1 MWRSNLIAGLRA
13 LQKNRTYAFINIF
26 GLAIGL
32 AACIV
37 LLLYVRYELTYD
49 DWLED
54 ADRTYQVQL
63 IHTDPE
69 TGVRTIQQ
77 ESEGAAAVPL
87 AKDFPQIEAAVRA
100 DGERPVFLRD
110 GQPVFADM
118 LAADPAFFQVITVPF
133 LRGDPRHA
141 LDEANSLVMSRAEAI
156 KQFGTDDVLGR
167 TVTRIKRD
175 EKVEMRVTGVFEDLP
190 RHSHMKFGLVTK
202 INPDDAASCT
212 WGCVNG
218 FVYLKLR
225 PGASPEPITNGLP
238 AWEKRNIP
246 SRNVGGAMVSEGDDF
261 DWRLVNVRDVH
272 LSGASG
278 GDPERPNNDR
288 TTVVTFAVI
297 ALLILGIAVA
307 NFVNLA
313 TARAGQ
319 RAREVALRKLA
330 GAARRQLIA
339 QFLGES
345 LLIVGLSMLIAL
357 ALAELS
363 LPYIASYLGTDLHL
377 VYLGSEGVLL
387 PIIGLWLT
395 VGLLGGLYPAFY
407 LTRFQPGAI
416 LRSNRSAAEPPG
428 TGRLRSLL
436 VVAQFAVSIGLIA
449 CTLVVYGQI
458 RFARSIDAGF
468 RRDGLIQVANMDR
481 AAVVPL
487 IDTLIRQA
495 ERIPAVRSAAATT
508 IFPATGQTLNT
519 DFRVEGRVKPIT
531 IGWYSVSPE
540 FFDTAGVDLLAGRLP
555 SRANQMDAT
564 LLPLDADARK
574 AMALSYVDRGANIVV
589 NRLAARQLGFDD
601 PQAAIGKTVRVNA
614 FGAKNG
620 LMPATIIGVVED
632 SRFRSLREQPEAIAY
647 MNNGFYSRLL
657 VHFEGAEPAAV
668 REELAQLWKRLVPTV
683 PFEADFAD
691 AELAELYR
699 VDEARGLSFA
709 GFAGLAVAVACLGLF
724 GLAAFTAERRTKEI
738 GIRKVFGATIADI
751 VRLLVWQFT
760 KPVVIANLIAWP
772 VAWWLMR
779 DWLNQFDARIA
790 LTPGPFLVAGLIA
803 FAIAI
808 GTVAGHAIRIARTNP
823 IHALRYE

>member
-37 LLLYVRYELTYD
+37 LLLYVRYELTFD
-49 DWLED
+49 QWLRD

-77 ESEGAAAVPL
+77 ASEGAAAAPL

-100 DGERPVFLRD
+100 DGSRPVLLRD
-110 GQPVFADM
+110 GEPVFADW
-118 LAADPAFFQVITVPF
+118 LEADPAFFQVISVPF

-141 LDEANSLVMSRAEAI
+141 LDQANSLVMSRTEAI

-167 TVTRIKRD
+167 TVTRIKRG
-175 EKVEMRVTGVFEDLP
+175 EKVELRVTGVFADLP
-190 RHSHMKFGLVTK
+190 RHSHMNFGMVTR
-202 INPDDAASCT
+202 IDPEDAASCS

-218 FVYLKLR
+218 FVYAKLR
-225 PGASPEPITNGLP
+225 PGASVEAINAALP

-246 SRNVGGAMVSEGDDF
+246 TRNVGGAIVSEGDEF

-272 LSGASG
+272 LSGAT
-278 GDPERPNNDR
+278 GDDPLRPDNDR
-288 TTVVTFAVI
+288 TTVATFGIV

-319 RAREVALRKLA
+319 RAREVALRKLV
-330 GAARRQLIA
+330 GAARRQLVA

-345 LLIVGLSMLIAL
+345 LLISGLAMLVAL

-363 LPYIASYLGTDLHL
+363 LPYIAAYLGTDMHL
-377 VYLGSEGVLL
+377 VYLGSDGIDL
-387 PIIGLWLT
+387 PIVGLWLL

-428 TGRLRSLL
+428 TGRLRTLL
-436 VVAQFAVSIGLIA
+436 VIAQFAVSIGLIV

-458 RFARSIDAGF
+458 RFARTVDAGF
-468 RRDGLIQVANMDR
+468 RRDGLIQVANLDR
-481 AAVVPL
+481 AVVVP
-487 IDTLIRQA
+487 IVDTLIREA
-495 ERIPAVRSAAATT
+495 ARLPGVRSVGATT
-508 IFPATGQTLNT
+508 IYPATSNT
-519 DFRVEGRVKPIT
+519 QNADFQIPGRAKPIT
-531 IGWYSVSPE
+531 IGWYSASPE
-540 FFDTAGVDLLAGRLP
+540 FFETAGIRLLAGRLP
-555 SRANQMDAT
+555 SRANEIDAT
-564 LLPLDADARK
+564 PLPIDPEQRK
-574 AMALSYVDRGANIVV
+574 LAAQAYTERGANIVV
-589 NRLAARQLGFDD
+589 NRLAARRLGFAD
-601 PQAAIGKTVRVNA
+601 PQAAIGQTVRANA
-614 FGAKNG
+614 MSSKNG
-620 LMPATIIGVVED
+620 LMPVTIIGVVED
-632 SRFRSLREQPEAIAY
+632 SRFRSLREQAEPVAYKNDGFFSRLIVHYEAARPEA
-647 MNNGFYSRLL
+647 
-657 VHFEGAEPAAV
+657 V
-668 REELAQLWKRLVPTV
+668 RQGLARLWKRLVPTV
-683 PFEADFAD
+683 PFEADYAD
-691 AELAELYR
+691 AKLAEMYR
-699 VDEARGLSFA
+699 VDQARGWSFA

-738 GIRKVFGATIADI
+738 GIRKVFGAGVMDI

-790 LTPGPFLVAGLIA
+790 LTPGPFLMAGLIA

>member
-1 MWRSNLIAGLRA
+1 MWRSNLVAGLRA

-49 DWLED
+49 DWLKD
-54 ADRTYQVQL
+54 ADRVYQVQL

-77 ESEGAAAVPL
+77 ESEGAAAAPL
-87 AKDFPQIEAAVRA
+87 AKDFQQIDAVVRA
-100 DGERPVFLRD
+100 DGDRPVFLRD
-110 GQPVFADM
+110 GEPVFADM
-118 LAADPAFFQVITVPF
+118 LSADPQFFQVVSVPF

-141 LDEANSLVMSRAEAI
+141 LDQANSLVMSRAEAI

-167 TVTRIKRD
+167 TVTRIMRG
-175 EKVEMRVTGVFEDLP
+175 EKVELRVTGVFEDLP

-202 INPDDAASCT
+202 IDPEDAASCT

-225 PGASPEPITNGLP
+225 PGASPDPITAGLP

-363 LPYIASYLGTDLHL
+363 LPYIAAYLGTDLHL
-377 VYLGSEGVLL
+377 VYLGADGVLL
-387 PIIGLWLT
+387 PILGLWLA

-407 LTRFQPGAI
+407 LTRFQPGVI

-428 TGRLRSLL
+428 TGKLRALL
-436 VVAQFAVSIGLIA
+436 VVAQFAVSIGLIV
-449 CTLVVYGQI
+449 CTLVVYSQI

-468 RRDGLIQVANMDR
+468 RRDGLITVANLDR
-481 AAVVPL
+481 AVVVPL
-487 IDTLIRQA
+487 VDTLIREAQ
-495 ERIPAVRSAAATT
+495 RLPAVRSAAATS

-519 DFRVEGRVKPIT
+519 DFSVEGRVKPIT

-540 FFDTAGVDLLAGRLP
+540 FFETAGVGLLAGRLP

-564 LLPLDADARK
+564 LLPVDADARK
-574 AMALSYVDRGANIVV
+574 AIAQSYVDRGANIVV
-589 NRLAARQLGFDD
+589 NRLAARQLGFAD
-601 PQAAIGKTVRVNA
+601 PEAAIGKTVRVNA

-620 LMPATIIGVVED
+620 LMPATIVGVVKD
-632 SRFRSLREQPEAIAY
+632 SRFRSLREQPEAVAY

-657 VHFEGAEPAAV
+657 VHFEGAEPAVV
-668 REELAQLWKRLVPTV
+668 RERLAQLWKRLVPTV
-683 PFEADFAD
+683 PFEADYAD

-699 VDEARGLSFA
+699 VDQARGLSFA

-738 GIRKVFGATIADI
+738 GIRKVFGASIADI

-772 VAWWLMR
+772 AAWWIMR

-790 LTPGPFLVAGLIA
+790 LTPGPFLLAGLIA